1 MNASPQESWS
11 VCCLGLKSA
20 RRFKP
25 LTSML
30 LSFAALVI
38 LCACGCSRTV
48 IVGDGSPMRVGK
60 ATGTVLQRIDGEW
73 VESGKTTLPEGWYMV
88 PPRFVE

>member
-1 MNASPQESWS
+1 
-11 VCCLGLKSA
+11 LRSA
-20 RRFKP
+20 KRFKP
-25 LTSML
+25 LTWTL
-30 LSFAALVI
+30 LSYAGLVI

-48 IVGDGSPMRVGK
+48 IVDDGSPMRVGK

-73 VESGKTTLPEGWYMV
+73 VESGETTLPEGWYMV

>member
-1 MNASPQESWS
+1 MSGLPLASWW
-11 VCCLGLKSA
+11 VCCRGSRSA
-20 RRFKP
+20 ELFKP
-25 LTSML
+25 LTWTL

-38 LCACGCSRTV
+38 LCGCGCSRTV
-48 IVGDGSPMRVGK
+48 IVDDGSPMRVGR

-73 VESGKTTLPEGWYMV
+73 VESGETTLPEGWYMV